1 MLVLS
6 SLLKICCFLFWMLGS
21 TFLFF
26 ALGFIAWGLA
36 EAFASGSEEALLY
49 DSLKRDGQEDRF
61 EQVYSRSQAVGS
73 ISVGISCF
81 AGGFFVDHFGFSFV
95 LLSSLIVSF
104 LALLLVLGFQEVNLF
119 KENPST
125 HEDTTWA
132 TLSDA
137 LHFLVHSP
145 TMLSLAALMIIPLSV
160 SGILD
165 EYDPLIAASYGLGST
180 AIGLWVGGRYFLEAL
195 GSSMATRLHRL
206 GSHAALF
213 LSLLAALLL
222 LSVGWLQ
229 SVSLIPLYF
238 LFYLLC
244 SSAAVIQETVLQHQ
258 IESQG
263 RSTVHSVVSLAT
275 NMHAILVFSL
285 LGLISRVETIILSLG
300 LYMLVSTSLIGFLKR
315 RAFRR
320 KPK

>member
-1 MLVLS
+1 
-6 SLLKICCFLFWMLGS
+6 
-21 TFLFF
+21 
-26 ALGFIAWGLA
+26 
-36 EAFASGSEEALLY
+36 
-49 DSLKRDGQEDRF
+49 
-61 EQVYSRSQAVGS
+61 
-73 ISVGISCF
+73 
-81 AGGFFVDHFGFSFV
+81 
-95 LLSSLIVSF
+95 
-104 LALLLVLGFQEVNLF
+104 
-119 KENPST
+119 
-125 HEDTTWA
+125 
-132 TLSDA
+132 
-137 LHFLVHSP
+137 
-145 TMLSLAALMIIPLSV
+145 
-160 SGILD
+160 
-165 EYDPLIAASYGLGST
+165 
-180 AIGLWVGGRYFLEAL
+180 
-195 GSSMATRLHRL
+195 MATRLHRL